1 MPVSAIQLLPGQISE
16 NFPQKSLHE
25 NNLNNKTNNNNKN
38 KHISSLW

>member
-1 MPVSAIQLLPGQISE
+1 MPVSAIQLLLGQISE

-25 NNLNNKTNNNNKN
+25 NNLNNKNNNNNKN